1 MKSSYRLADQTTLK
15 LRRRVWS
22 GWEVMAWT
30 GVAALALFALGIGNH
45 SLWGYHEPY
54 VGGIIREMVSS
65 GDFVVPTLNGHPY
78 LEKPPLYYALGALV
92 CRAFGTFQ
100 PWALRLPSAL
110 LAMATCVWMSFLAW
124 RIRSTRAAYWAGCT
138 LATSYLFYE
147 VGQTAVVDM
156 ALTATVSFALGL
168 AFLAILEPPYR
179 RRWMPWFWLALG
191 ATFLAKGVVGPV
203 MVLLPLAATLLL
215 QQDRALVRAFLGWN
229 WGLAVA
235 LLAVAG
241 WVVLL
246 GRRGGTDFLGEV
258 FLRNTLGRFTQDPA
272 LVPMTGRLGEHV
284 EGWSFYPLRLP
295 MNVMPWFALW
305 AAALAAAL
313 PGRGRP
319 RSPRDTFLPLAFAL
333 NLLLCSVSQAKR
345 EVYLLPVLP
354 LTFLHM
360 ALWLD
365 SRLPKARQRLDR
377 PMGWTLGCTLGLT
390 TLLAAAFPWVLV
402 REAGLSRLLAAGMGL
417 LALGLAA
424 RAANQ
429 LRWRHY
435 PGAFRSAMLQW
446 SLFLIFVQGF
456 GVPAMDRRD
465 WQPLQAPY
473 RQALALHRAGA
484 AIACAGLSE
493 TQTGFASLTFQQRL
507 PTLPDPARL
516 QAALDQP
523 GPVAV
528 LVERGFWARAQAQGV
543 RGRVVPTEADSM
555 PARRQIKAP
564 TLVINRFLP
573 HPAPQ
578 PASRFLISSS
588 E

>member
-1 MKSSYRLADQTTLK
+1 
-15 LRRRVWS
+15 
-22 GWEVMAWT
+22 MAWI
-30 GVAALALFALGIGNH
+30 GVAALAMYTLGIGNH

-54 VGGIIREMVSS
+54 VGGIIREMASS
-65 GDFVVPTLNGHPY
+65 GDFVVPTLNGQPY

-110 LAMATCVWMSFLAW
+110 LAMATCVWMSFLAG
-124 RIRSTRAAYWAGCT
+124 RTSSTRAAYWAGCT
-138 LATSYLFYE
+138 LATSFLFFE

-156 ALTATVSFALGL
+156 ALTAAVSFALGL

-179 RRWMPWFWLALG
+179 GHWMPWFWLALG

-215 QQDRALVRAFLGWN
+215 QRDRALVRAFLGWN
-229 WGLAVA
+229 WGLALA
-235 LLAVAG
+235 MLAVAG

-246 GRRGGTDFLGEV
+246 GRRGGADFLGEV
-258 FLRNTLGRFTQDPA
+258 FLRNTLGRFTQDPG

-319 RSPRDTFLPLAFAL
+319 RSPRGYFLPLAFAL
-333 NLLLCSVSQAKR
+333 NLLLCSLSQAKR

-365 SRLPKARQRLDR
+365 SRLPQARQRLDR
-377 PMGWTLGCTLGLT
+377 TLGWTLGATLGLI

-417 LALGLAA
+417 LALGLGT
-424 RAANQ
+424 RAAIQ
-429 LRWRHY
+429 LRRRQH

-446 SLFLIFVQGF
+446 ALFLLFVLGF

-465 WQPLQAPY
+465 WLPLQDPY
-473 RQALALHRAGA
+473 RQALALRRAGA

-493 TQTGFASLTFQQRL
+493 TQAGFVSLTFQQQL
-507 PTLPDPARL
+507 PTLADPARL
-516 QAALDQP
+516 QATLDQS

-543 RGRVVPTEADSM
+543 CGRVVPTEADSM
-555 PARRQIKAP
+555 PARRQNKAP
-564 TLVINRFLP
+564 VLVVNRAGPPRIRTRLP
-573 HPAPQ
+573 DY
-578 PASRFLISSS
+578 
-588 E
+588 